1 MTNKTILVS
10 KDNYELLL
18 LEVRRTNQILTSIE
32 AIEQQALELKQQ
44 EVDTLNR
51 IDKRQALENHNGKKW
66 TALTVLIMMA
76 AFYIE
81 IVKIDDLSIL
91 KDRAKSF
98 IYDITD
104 TYKLKGD

>member
-1 MTNKTILVS
+1 MANEDEFKEMS
-10 KDNYELLL
+10 KQIKRELSNRDLL
-18 LEVRRTNQILTSIE
+18 DLIAEQNHE
-32 AIEQQALELKQQ
+32 AIELKKQ
-44 EVDTLNR
+44 EVAILNR

-76 AFYIE
+76 AFYVE

-98 IYDITD
+98 IYNITD
-104 TYKLKGD
+104 TYKLKGG

>member
-1 MTNKTILVS
+1 MANEDEFKEMS
-10 KDNYELLL
+10 KQIKRELSNRDLL
-18 LEVRRTNQILTSIE
+18 DLIAEQNHE
-32 AIEQQALELKQQ
+32 AIELKKQ
-44 EVDTLNR
+44 EVAILNR

-76 AFYIE
+76 AFYVE

>member
-1 MTNKTILVS
+1 MS
-10 KDNYELLL
+10 KEDEFKKVGEKIKRELSNRDLL
-18 LEVRRTNQILTSIE
+18 DLIAEQNHE
-32 AIEQQALELKQQ
+32 AIELKKQ
-44 EVDTLNR
+44 EVAILNR

-76 AFYIE
+76 AFYVE